1 MSLPDREGGPQTAM
15 NTQYLRYL
23 LGSSAMIAALA
34 AIMSGGAAI
43 WIVTIAVIAVG
54 GPADE
59 ALGDEDSRLSDAQRV
74 FFNANL
80 YATLPL
86 LALMTVAMLHL
97 VAGEFRT
104 GLAAELPRLL
114 PEVLPDWGPGGKV
127 NIAVAVVLT
136 GYCYA
141 VFGATVGH
149 ELTHR
154 TGILPAYLSARGL
167 FAFTFNTSFTIF
179 HVHGHH
185 RQVATFRD
193 PATARRGEYILA
205 FVVRTVIWQFMDALA
220 FEAARARRLGFAA
233 YGLRN
238 RVVSGQLYS
247 LAVIVVAALLA
258 GWPGVLAFLATA
270 YIGRLL
276 HELVN
281 YVQHFGLVR
290 VEDQPVEPR
299 HTWDCKRLISNVLHY
314 NLPMHADH
322 HMFASRPFW
331 QLKVSPKAP
340 LLPFGYQTM
349 VFVAM
354 VPRLW
359 RRTMR
364 PLLAEWDKLA
374 SDEERALIR
383 QRDWEGVV

>member
-1 MSLPDREGGPQTAM
+1 MDA
-15 NTQYLRYL
+15 QYLRYL
-23 LGSSAMIAALA
+23 LANAAMLA
-34 AIMSGGAAI
+34 AAVAIVCGGASI
-43 WIVTIAVIAVG
+43 WVVAIAVVAIG
-54 GPADE
+54 GPGDE
-59 ALGDEDSRLSDAQRV
+59 ALGDDKIRLSDAQRL
-74 FFNANL
+74 FFNASL

-86 LALMTVAMLHL
+86 LVLVTLAMLHL
-97 VAGEFRT
+97 VAVEYQT
-104 GLAAELPRLL
+104 GFAASVPRLL
-114 PEVLPDWGPGGKV
+114 PDVLPNWSLGGKADAAA
-127 NIAVAVVLT
+127 AVFLT

-154 TGILPAYLSARGL
+154 TGVRPAFLSARGL
-167 FAFTFNTSFTIF
+167 FAFTFNTSFTTF

-185 RQVATFRD
+185 RQVGTWRD

-205 FVVRTVIWQFMDALA
+205 FVVRTIVEQFIDALE
-220 FEAARARRLGFAA
+220 FEAARARRLGHRA

-238 RVVSGQLYS
+238 RAIAGQFYS
-247 LAVIVVAALLA
+247 VAVVVAAAVLA
-258 GWPGVLAFLATA
+258 GLPGVVAFLSAA
-270 YIGRLL
+270 LIGRLL

-290 VEDQPVEPR
+290 VEEQPVEQR

-322 HMFASRPFW
+322 HMFAAKEFW

-349 VFVAM
+349 VFVAL
-354 VPRLW
+354 VPVWW
-359 RRTMR
+359 RKTMR
-364 PLLAEWDKLA
+364 PLLDEWDRLA
-374 SDEERALIR
+374 SEEERALIR
-383 QRDWEGVV
+383 ARGWGSVV

>member
-1 MSLPDREGGPQTAM
+1 M
-15 NTQYLRYL
+15 NARYLRYS
-23 LGSSAMIAALA
+23 LGNAAMIAALV
-34 AIMSGGAAI
+34 AILCGNAVTWMVAI
-43 WIVTIAVIAVG
+43 AIVLIG

-59 ALGDEDSRLSDAQRV
+59 ALGDGEESKLSDAQRA
-74 FFNANL
+74 FFNASL

-86 LALMTVAMLHL
+86 LVLITLAMLHQ
-97 VAGEFRT
+97 VAIT
-104 GLAAELPRLL
+104 YQAGLAAGLPRLL
-114 PEVLPDWGPGGKV
+114 PDGPSGWKPGGAADV
-127 NIAVAVVLT
+127 AGAVFLA

-154 TGILPAYLSARGL
+154 TGVTPAFLSARGL
-167 FAFTFNTSFTIF
+167 FAFTFNTSFTTF

-185 RQVATFRD
+185 RQVATWRD

-205 FVVRTVIWQFMDALA
+205 FVVRTIVGQFMEALA
-220 FEAARARRLGFAA
+220 FEAARARRLGFAP

-247 LAVIVVAALLA
+247 VAVIVVAAVLA
-258 GWPGVLAFLATA
+258 GLPGVIAVVAAGVT
-270 YIGRLL
+270 GRLL

-331 QLKVSPKAP
+331 QLTISPKAP

-349 VFVAM
+349 VLVAL
-354 VPRLW
+354 VPQWW
-359 RRTMR
+359 RRTMG
-364 PLLAEWDKLA
+364 PLLSEWDRLA
-374 SDEERALIR
+374 SEEERALIE
-383 QRDWEGVV
+383 QRGWTGRV

>member
-1 MSLPDREGGPQTAM
+1 M
-15 NTQYLRYL
+15 NAQFLRYL
-23 LGSSAMIAALA
+23 LGNSAMIASLAGILCGGAVALA
-34 AIMSGGAAI
+34 VAIV
-43 WIVTIAVIAVG
+43 IVLIG

-59 ALGDEDSRLSDAQRV
+59 ALGDEQESQLSDAQRA
-74 FFNANL
+74 FFNASL

-86 LALMTVAMLHL
+86 LALITLAMLHQ
-97 VAGEFRT
+97 VALSFQT
-104 GLAAELPRLL
+104 GFGAALPRLGPNL
-114 PEVLPDWGPGGKV
+114 PAGWDLGQAADV
-127 NIAVAVVLT
+127 AVAVFLS

-149 ELTHR
+149 ELTHK
-154 TGILPAYLSARGL
+154 TAVVPAYLSARGL
-167 FAFTFNTSFTIF
+167 LAFTFNTSFTTF

-185 RQVATFRD
+185 RQVATYRD

-205 FVVRTVIWQFMDALA
+205 FVVRTIVGQFIDALV

-238 RVVSGQLYS
+238 RVISGQLYS
-247 LAVIVVAALLA
+247 FALIVIAAVIAGVPGIVAVLVAGAL
-258 GWPGVLAFLATA
+258 
-270 YIGRLL
+270 GRLL

-290 VEDQPVEPR
+290 VEDQPVEQR

-322 HMFASRPFW
+322 HMFASKSFW
-331 QLKVSPKAP
+331 QLKVSPTAP

-349 VFVAM
+349 VFVAL
-354 VPRLW
+354 VPQWW
-359 RRTMR
+359 RRTMG
-364 PLLAEWDKLA
+364 PLLAEWDSLA
-374 SDEERALIR
+374 SAGERELIR
-383 QRDWEGVV
+383 RRGWEGVV

>member
-1 MSLPDREGGPQTAM
+1 MGAP
-15 NTQYLRYL
+15 YLRYL
-23 LGSSAMIAALA
+23 LGNAAMLA
-34 AIMSGGAAI
+34 AAVAIFCGGAPI
-43 WIVTIAVIAVG
+43 WIVAIAVVAIG

-59 ALGDEDSRLSDAQRV
+59 ALGDDESRLSNAQRL

-86 LALMTVAMLHL
+86 LALITLAMLHL
-97 VAGEFRT
+97 VAVEYQT
-104 GLAAELPRLL
+104 GIAASVPRLF
-114 PEVLPDWGPGGKV
+114 PEPLGSLGGRV
-127 NIAVAVVLT
+127 DAAAAVFLA

-154 TGILPAYLSARGL
+154 TGVLPAFLSARGL
-167 FAFTFNTSFTIF
+167 FAFTLNTSFTTF

-185 RQVATFRD
+185 RQVGTWRD

-205 FVVRTVIWQFMDALA
+205 FVVRTIAGQFMDALD
-220 FEAARARRLGFAA
+220 FEAARARRLGHAA
-233 YGLRN
+233 FGLRN
-238 RVVSGQLYS
+238 RAIAGQVYS
-247 LAVIVVAALLA
+247 LVVLVAAAVLA
-258 GWPGVLAFLATA
+258 GWVGVIAFLSAA
-270 YIGRLL
+270 VIGRLL

-290 VEDQPVEPR
+290 VDEQPVEQR

-322 HMFASRPFW
+322 HMFAAKEFW
-331 QLKVSPKAP
+331 QLKISPKAP

-349 VFVAM
+349 VFVAL
-354 VPRLW
+354 VPAWW
-359 RRTMR
+359 RKTMR
-364 PLLAEWDKLA
+364 PLLDEWDKLA
-374 SDEERALIR
+374 SDDERALIR
-383 QRDWEGVV
+383 QRSWEGVV